1 MFNLLCLYLKFT
13 AAAAQYLYAWSDHAS
28 TVLGLRIF
36 LNNRSTYGSTVYRSG
51 SAGPHGSRNVKFDQS
66 GCEFIR
72 NNQSGSEL
80 NRESNRDRDVAAE
93 PELLISKSLRRVLQ
107 ALTVH
112 VT

>member
-66 GCEFIR
+66 GCE
-72 NNQSGSEL
+72 L
-80 NRESNRDRDVAAE
+80 NREFNRDVAAE
-93 PELLISKSLRRVLQ
+93 TELMTSDYDFKVQHKVILYKLHKR
-107 ALTVH
+107 
-112 VT
+112 